1 MPMDSVPFVSIVMP
15 VRNESAFI
23 ERTLGAVL
31 AQNYPSERMEVL
43 VADGMSDD
51 GMRDIV
57 QRLIANNPHQSI
69 RIVDNPRGFV
79 PTGLNVAIQ
88 EARGDVIAR
97 VDGHT
102 IITPDYLSEG
112 VATLT
117 RSGADNV
124 GGLMVPIG
132 HKWIGK
138 TIALAH
144 NLRFGL

>member
-1 MPMDSVPFVSIVMP
+1 MDSVPFVSIVMP

-69 RIVDNPRGFV
+69 RIIDNPRGIV

-88 EARGDVIAR
+88 EARGKSESSVHRKRPLSDVRACLTAS
-97 VDGHT
+97 GQTASLYTWT
-102 IITPDYLSEG
+102 IQVSWVHL
-112 VATLT
+112 
-117 RSGADNV
+117 
-124 GGLMVPIG
+124 
-132 HKWIGK
+132 
-138 TIALAH
+138 
-144 NLRFGL
+144 